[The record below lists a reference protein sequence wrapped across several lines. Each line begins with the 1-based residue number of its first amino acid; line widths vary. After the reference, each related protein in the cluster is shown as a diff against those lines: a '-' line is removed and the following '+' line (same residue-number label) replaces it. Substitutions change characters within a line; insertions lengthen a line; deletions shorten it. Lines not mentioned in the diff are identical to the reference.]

1 MLAEYKTLTFSGFW
15 NFRKAKICISHL
27 ILRGREVLL
36 SLLSQWFG
44 NWSTNVELL
53 GSLFKFSTLPLE
65 QVVSICLQDLGSCS
79 QDLKCSKMVAFYLQ
93 EVSRATW
100 EDCIALCSVLP
111 VLYFGER
118 TGRAGFFPKSSH
130 PEGAQQ
136 YGTVSDSAMSLQCGH
151 LAWREVWC
159 WKTQDRISLGV
170 RLAPE
175 VRWFYVKAS
184 GFTLT
189 SF

>member
-1 MLAEYKTLTFSGFW
+1 M
-15 NFRKAKICISHL
+15 
-27 ILRGREVLL
+27 
-36 SLLSQWFG
+36 
-44 NWSTNVELL
+44 
-53 GSLFKFSTLPLE
+53 
-65 QVVSICLQDLGSCS
+65 
-79 QDLKCSKMVAFYLQ
+79 
-93 EVSRATW
+93 
-100 EDCIALCSVLP
+100 LP

-189 SF
+189 SFWVLHSKTPFHEKTRPPESPLGIMSVKKQTSKQTVFFLLNSEFAIGYLDSKVFPDKVIFCSKTSYELRNEEGFKKLKVIFIVCLHSSNMLLGYNGKVATYLTNNT